1 MSYCELP
8 QNHLG
13 LLSQGIKKANL
24 VWLFHHFKN
33 LFFRM
38 SLPSPGGQEEKG
50 TTEDEMVGWHQRL
63 GGHDFEQARGDAD
76 GQGSLASCSPW
87 GCKESDMTERLD
99 SLGQCT
105 HECQQF
111 WCCSFQGINHV
122 SRGKSYLFLFIC

>member
-8 QNHLG
+8 QNRLG
-13 LLSQGIKKANL
+13 LLSQGTKKANL
-24 VWLFHHFKN
+24 VWFFHHFKN
-33 LFFRM
+33 LFSNEFAFTRWA
-38 SLPSPGGQEEKG
+38 GGEG
-50 TTEDEMVGWHQRL
+50 
-63 GGHDFEQARGDAD
+63 D

-111 WCCSFQGINHV
+111 WCCSLQGINHA